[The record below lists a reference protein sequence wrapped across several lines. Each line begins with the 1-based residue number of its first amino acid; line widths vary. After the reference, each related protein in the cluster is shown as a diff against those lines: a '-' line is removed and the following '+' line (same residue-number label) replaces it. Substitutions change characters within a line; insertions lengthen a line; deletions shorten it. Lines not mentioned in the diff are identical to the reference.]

1 MAETPRTIYLDHAA
15 TTPVRPEVLEAMLPH
30 FSQQFGN
37 ASGIYSIGQEARK
50 ALDEAREQVSRVL
63 ECRASEVVFTGGGT
77 ESDNTAVKGA
87 ALALRK
93 TGNHIVT
100 TAIEHHALLYACQ
113 QLEQSGFDVTCLPV
127 DRSGMVTPEQ
137 VAQAVTDQTIL
148 VSIIYANNEIGA
160 IQPIPEIMAV
170 VKERAR
176 ELRRTIVTHTDAVQ
190 AAGALDLSVQRLGV
204 DMLSLSAHKFYGPK
218 GVGVL
223 YVRRGTP
230 LVPLLAGGGQERD
243 RRSGTENIPGIV
255 GAATALTLA
264 ARERQ
269 ETVAHCLRLRDR
281 LIAEM
286 PLRVPQAIFN
296 GHPTLRLPNNVNFS
310 FPGIEG
316 EPLLLGLDLV
326 GVCVSSGSA
335 CTTAS
340 LEPSHVLTAIGLDA
354 DTARSSL
361 RLTLGRENTEEEISY
376 VLEVI
381 PDLVQRLRAMPTLTP
396 SPR

>member
-1 MAETPRTIYLDHAA
+1 MAEMSRTIYLDHAA
-15 TTPVRPEVLEAMLPH
+15 TTPVRPEALEAMLPH
-30 FSQQFGN
+30 FSRQFGN
-37 ASGIYSIGQEARK
+37 ASGIYSLGQEART
-50 ALDEAREQVSRVL
+50 ALDEARDRVARVL
-63 ECRASEVVFTGGGT
+63 ECRASEVVFTSGGT
-77 ESDNTAVKGA
+77 ESDNMAVKGT

-93 TGNHIVT
+93 RGNHIIT

-113 QLEQSGFDVTCLPV
+113 QLEQSGFEVTYLPV
-127 DRSGMVTPEQ
+127 DRFGLVEPNQ

-148 VSIIYANNEIGA
+148 VSIIYANNEIGT
-160 IQPIPEIMAV
+160 IQPIPEIMAL

-176 ELRRTIVTHTDAVQ
+176 ELRRTIITHTDAVQ
-190 AAGALDLSVQRLGV
+190 AAGALELSTQRLGV

-223 YVRRGTP
+223 YTHRGTP

-255 GAATALTLA
+255 GAAAALALA
-264 ARERQ
+264 AQERQ
-269 ETVAHCLRLRDR
+269 ETATHCLGLRDR
-281 LIAEM
+281 IIAEV
-286 PLRVPQAIFN
+286 PLRVPQAILN
-296 GHPTLRLPNNVNFS
+296 GHPTQRLPNNVNFS

-316 EPLLLGLDLV
+316 EPLLLGLDLA
-326 GVCVSSGSA
+326 GVCASSGSA

-361 RLTLGRENTEEEISY
+361 RLTLGRENTQEEVSY
-376 VLEVI
+376 LLKVI
-381 PDLVQRLRAMPTLTP
+381 PELVQRLRAMPTLTP

>member
-1 MAETPRTIYLDHAA
+1 
-15 TTPVRPEVLEAMLPH
+15 
-30 FSQQFGN
+30 
-37 ASGIYSIGQEARK
+37 
-50 ALDEAREQVSRVL
+50 
-63 ECRASEVVFTGGGT
+63 
-77 ESDNTAVKGA
+77 
-87 ALALRK
+87 
-93 TGNHIVT
+93 
-100 TAIEHHALLYACQ
+100 
-113 QLEQSGFDVTCLPV
+113 
-127 DRSGMVTPEQ
+127 
-137 VAQAVTDQTIL
+137 
-148 VSIIYANNEIGA
+148 
-160 IQPIPEIMAV
+160 MAV
-170 VKERAR
+170 VKNRAR

-255 GAATALTLA
+255 GAAAALTLA
-264 ARERQ
+264 AQERQ
-269 ETVAHCLRLRDR
+269 ETSAHCLRLRDR
-281 LIAEM
+281 LIAEL
-286 PLRVPQAIFN
+286 PQRVPHVILN
-296 GHPTLRLPNNVNFS
+296 GHPTQRLPNNVNFS
-310 FPGIEG
+310 FTGIEG
-316 EPLLLGLDLV
+316 EPLLLGLDLA
-326 GVCVSSGSA
+326 GVCASSGSA

-361 RLTLGRENTEEEISY
+361 RLTLGRETTEEEISY
-376 VLEVI
+376 VLEII